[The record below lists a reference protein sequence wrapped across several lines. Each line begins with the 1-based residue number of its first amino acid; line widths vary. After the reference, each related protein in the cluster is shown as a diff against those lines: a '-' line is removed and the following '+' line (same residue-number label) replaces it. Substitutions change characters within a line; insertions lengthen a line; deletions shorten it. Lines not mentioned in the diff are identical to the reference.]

1 MSQMRTQRAGDIV
14 AGIFFSLLGVFV
26 VWAAFGI
33 KGAPD
38 MRMHPRTLPLILGWA
53 VGIAGGILA
62 FHAWRYRGPA
72 RIVPWPDRVGTLR
85 VGVTLAALVVFLF
98 LVEPLGMPLG
108 SGLLVGFLVW
118 YLGRYR
124 PIFAGL
130 LGLATGGVI
139 YAVFI
144 QLLQLSFP
152 IGPLG
157 R

>member
-1 MSQMRTQRAGDIV
+1 MASGV
-14 AGIFFSLLGVFV
+14 FLVLLGLV
-26 VWAAFGI
+26 VVVAAFRI

-38 MRMHPRTLPLILGWA
+38 VRMQPRTLPLILGWI
-53 VGIAGGILA
+53 VGVAGAALA
-62 FHAWRYRGPA
+62 FRAWFYRGPV

-98 LVEPLGMPLG
+98 FVEPLGMPLG

-118 YLGRYR
+118 YLGGYR
-124 PIFAGL
+124 PIYAGL
-130 LGLATGGVI
+130 LGLATGGTI
-139 YAVFI
+139 YVVFI
-144 QLLQLSFP
+144 RLLSLSFP